1 MIAGLALRNSGRFGR
16 CRSCH
21 FNRDFNR
28 AIFGSSGCQPFRRHG
43 ITELQRTFSWLFRRF
58 PGAMR
63 APDGTTKGSC
73 CLSDKRSSILK
84 TFLVAVT
91 DFGDAALLIP
101 LGAVM
106 LFWLFQHDWRSTIWW
121 AISVGFCVGFTA
133 VLKIFYYGCPP
144 APDMRSPS
152 GHTGFSILI
161 YGAIAL
167 VTAVPARGL
176 SRTLAIVLGAGIV
189 LAIAI
194 SRLILAI
201 HTFPEVSLGVVI
213 GLVSLMLFARVYFN
227 SPNDQV
233 WPLLV
238 SSGILIAMLH
248 GQELHAEELL
258 HHITSYIGIQCG

>member
-1 MIAGLALRNSGRFGR
+1 VDALAGADLATSIAISTAPSSARLGVSPFSATVSPSFGEHLAGYFADFRVR
-16 CRSCH
+16 CAR
-21 FNRDFNR
+21 
-28 AIFGSSGCQPFRRHG
+28 
-43 ITELQRTFSWLFRRF
+43 
-58 PGAMR
+58 
-63 APDGTTKGSC
+63 DGTTKGSC
-73 CLSDKRSSILK
+73 SLSDKRSSILK

-101 LGAVM
+101 LGALM

-133 VLKIFYYGCPP
+133 VLKIFFYGCPP
-144 APDMRSPS
+144 ASDMRSPS

-213 GLVSLMLFARVYFN
+213 GVVSLMLFARVYFN
-227 SPNDQV
+227 SPNDHV